1 MVWALV
7 FWTRQASAAMVFEGA
22 GFLDAPGFGCDGL
35 GAGFLDAP
43 GFGCDGLGAGF
54 LDAPGFGCDGF

>member
-43 GFGCDGLGAGF
+43 GFGCDGF
-54 LDAPGFGCDGF
+54 